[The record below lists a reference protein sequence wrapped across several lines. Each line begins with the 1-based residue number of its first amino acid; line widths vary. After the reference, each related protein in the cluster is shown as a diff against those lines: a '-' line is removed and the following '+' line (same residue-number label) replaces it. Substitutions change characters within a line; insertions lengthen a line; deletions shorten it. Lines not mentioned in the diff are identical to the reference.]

1 MKKGGIYLIVGSLL
15 VCGLLN
21 VILFLTLPDG
31 RTDSTVFWMVW
42 AFAFPLCFVAFMGAV
57 LFKNK
62 RIAKQMSD
70 LPIIQNTIF
79 CAFGA
84 YLVIMIIFGYFNIN
98 DIVLP
103 LILDLIVTVLAAV
116 IIIYAKF
123 AHESDKYVKEKIL
136 TLNLLKADLEGCY
149 PAVTDQNVLKAMKA
163 FADDIRFSDPMSHP
177 SLAGIESE
185 LSVTVSNICSLVAEG
200 KFEQVI
206 ELLNKGKMQL
216 QQRNSRCKI
225 LK

>member
-21 VILFLTLPDG
+21 VILFLTLPEG
-31 RTDSTVFWMVW
+31 RTESTVFWMVW
-42 AFAFPLCFVAFMGAV
+42 AFAFPFCFVSLLGTV
-57 LFKNK
+57 LFTSK
-62 RIAKQMSD
+62 RIAKQIKD
-70 LPIIQNTIF
+70 LPIIQGTIF

-84 YLVIMIIFGYFNIN
+84 YLIIMIIFGYFNIN

-103 LILDLIVTVLAAV
+103 LILDLIITVLALIV
-116 IIIYAKF
+116 ILYAKF
-123 AHESDKYVKEKIL
+123 AFANEKFIKDKIL
-136 TLNLLKADLEGCY
+136 TLNLMRADLESCY
-149 PAVTDQNVLKAMKA
+149 PAVTDQSVLKEMKA

-185 LSVTVSNICSLVAEG
+185 LSVTISNICSLVEEG
-200 KFEQVI
+200 KFEQVT